1 MDATVARNQRSGF
14 LVVRIVLGILLL
26 VTAGLKLFDPSPDA
40 FSGLELLSSPRWRM
54 AALEGEALLG
64 LWLLAGALPRLLWL
78 AALFCFTLLAGIST
92 YLGFEG
98 RTSCGCFGAKM
109 SISPWYALGL
119 DLGAIIS
126 LIRCRPLKKHRG
138 QEVPYSMR
146 LRGIL
151 VVAIA
156 SFFFMLAVFG
166 EVIWMYGSVYETLLS
181 IRGESLVVDP
191 SLTELG
197 AIHSGETRSFAVSLT
212 NYNNHPVRII
222 GGTSDCNC
230 IAISDLP
237 LVVSSRS
244 SRQITI
250 KFEARG
256 RATTFK

>member
-1 MDATVARNQRSGF
+1 
-14 LVVRIVLGILLL
+14 
-26 VTAGLKLFDPSPDA
+26 
-40 FSGLELLSSPRWRM
+40 
-54 AALEGEALLG
+54 
-64 LWLLAGALPRLLWL
+64 
-78 AALFCFTLLAGIST
+78 
-92 YLGFEG
+92 
-98 RTSCGCFGAKM
+98 
-109 SISPWYALGL
+109 
-119 DLGAIIS
+119 
-126 LIRCRPLKKHRG
+126 
-138 QEVPYSMR
+138 MR